1 MTQPNSSPSVQPLC
15 AQLDPRESVRNWVG
29 QLLLAAVQRQKAC
42 PGTMIAGAVM
52 QHLVGAK
59 LQLALPKIPIKHEGF
74 SVADA
79 PGKRKG
85 DFLVHDTA
93 VHVTTAPS
101 EALLRKCKANLEENL
116 RPVIITTEVGADGA
130 KALSINLDIAHRV
143 DILEIEQFIATN
155 VYEWSG
161 FQQSQRQVSVDELV
175 REYNSIIEQ
184 CETDPSLKIST
195 D

>member
-1 MTQPNSSPSVQPLC
+1 MTNPHSNLSASPLHTK
-15 AQLDPRESVRNWVG
+15 LDPRNSIKSWVG
-29 QLLLAAVQRQKAC
+29 RILQAAVARQGEH
-42 PGTMIAGAVM
+42 PGTMIPDAVM

-59 LQLALPKIPIKHEGF
+59 LQLALPKVAIKHEGF
-74 SVADA
+74 TVADA

-85 DFLVHDTA
+85 DFLVSDTA
-93 VHVTTAPS
+93 VHVSTAPT

-116 RPVIITTEVGADGA
+116 RPVIITSELGAAAARGF
-130 KALSINLDIAHRV
+130 SINLDIADRI

-161 FQQSQRQVSVDELV
+161 FQQSKRQVSVAELV
-175 REYNSIIEQ
+175 REYNKIIEE
-184 CETDPSLKIST
+184 CETDPSLRIST